1 MEKAGEFFDVR
12 REDGS
17 LTGEVKLRSLVHR
30 DGDWHGTVHMWVVDR
45 TPDGKY
51 RLLIQKRSQDKDNF
65 PGYCDISSAGHLD
78 AGDDYDSAAYRELY
92 EELGI
97 RAEKGDLRFC
107 FFITRSVETEF
118 HGQKV
123 IDRERAAVY
132 LYEKTVDLTKLHLQ
146 KEEVDEVFWID
157 LEELEKILQDPTAK
171 YCVYKEEIQGIKK
184 YL

>member
-1 MEKAGEFFDVR
+1 MQAMITTLQPIGNSMKNSVSGQKKETFASVF
-12 REDGS
+12 S
-17 LTGEVKLRSLVHR
+17 LPEAWKQNST
-30 DGDWHGTVHMWVVDR
+30 
-45 TPDGKY
+45 
-51 RLLIQKRSQDKDNF
+51 
-65 PGYCDISSAGHLD
+65 A
-78 AGDDYDSAAYRELY
+78 
-92 EELGI
+92 
-97 RAEKGDLRFC
+97 
-107 FFITRSVETEF
+107 
-118 HGQKV
+118 KV

>member
-1 MEKAGEFFDVR
+1 MQAMI
-12 REDGS
+12 
-17 LTGEVKLRSLVHR
+17 TTLRPIGNSTKNSVS
-30 DGDWHGTVHMWVVDR
+30 G
-45 TPDGKY
+45 
-51 RLLIQKRSQDKDNF
+51 QK
-65 PGYCDISSAGHLD
+65 
-78 AGDDYDSAAYRELY
+78 
-92 EELGI
+92 
-97 RAEKGDLRFC
+97 KGDLRFC